1 MASFLDKILPWRNS
15 ADQTAKPIDADAS
28 VKKSGWSVAFPNS
41 GMSTAFGSYNN
52 NSGIAVSPTNAL
64 QASAVYACVK
74 VLSEDVAKLPVRV
87 RRAQDASN
95 GKTSWVEETRH
106 PLNRLLRQPNSWQTP
121 FEFWSYIVTSQQ
133 LWGNAYVAVKRDAKG
148 NPRELVPLLP
158 SRTVLLYDQKGAIFY
173 QTQHPFL
180 DGGNTANWAA
190 EDILHIRNL
199 SFDGGFLG
207 QSTIQCSQE
216 AIGLA
221 LATQKHAAKLF
232 QQGTI
237 LTGVLQHPSSL
248 STEAGIRM
256 KDSWDKAYAGSD
268 NAHKVALLE
277 EGVTFTQI
285 GMNALDAQLL
295 ESRRYGV
302 EEIARIFR
310 VPPHKIGSMDKAT
323 FSNIEQQNIEY
334 VAGSL
339 LGICKRIEGACERD
353 LLFDDERDSYQIRFD
368 FEEMLRGDT
377 LTRYQ
382 GYQLSLMNGWLNRN
396 EVRSK
401 ENLPPIE
408 GGDEYRVQAN
418 TVDALAPIE
427 INGAAPVPDPN
438 NLPEGNAV

>member
-1 MASFLDKILPWRNS
+1 
-15 ADQTAKPIDADAS
+15 
-28 VKKSGWSVAFPNS
+28 
-41 GMSTAFGSYNN
+41 
-52 NSGIAVSPTNAL
+52 
-64 QASAVYACVK
+64 
-74 VLSEDVAKLPVRV
+74 
-87 RRAQDASN
+87 
-95 GKTSWVEETRH
+95 
-106 PLNRLLRQPNSWQTP
+106 
-121 FEFWSYIVTSQQ
+121 
-133 LWGNAYVAVKRDAKG
+133 
-148 NPRELVPLLP
+148 
-158 SRTVLLYDQKGAIFY
+158 
-173 QTQHPFL
+173 
-180 DGGNTANWAA
+180 
-190 EDILHIRNL
+190 
-199 SFDGGFLG
+199 
-207 QSTIQCSQE
+207 
-216 AIGLA
+216 
-221 LATQKHAAKLF
+221 
-232 QQGTI
+232 
-237 LTGVLQHPSSL
+237 
-248 STEAGIRM
+248 
-256 KDSWDKAYAGSD
+256 
-268 NAHKVALLE
+268 
-277 EGVTFTQI
+277 
-285 GMNALDAQLL
+285 MNALDAQLL